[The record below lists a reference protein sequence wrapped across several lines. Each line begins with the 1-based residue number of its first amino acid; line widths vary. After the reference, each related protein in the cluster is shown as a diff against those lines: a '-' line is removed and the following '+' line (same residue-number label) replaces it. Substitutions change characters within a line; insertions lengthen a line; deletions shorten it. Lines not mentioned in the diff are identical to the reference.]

1 MKNKLELMV
10 QLDYTKEEL
19 LAEHE
24 YGRLHMIGD
33 QRLHGGFAEDGSYIS
48 PRTKI
53 RPVAIKNWSS
63 ALRANGGDL
72 LDADSSLLSGPR
84 VPNYEQ
90 QCLLIKNGLGR
101 VFWNGLTIT
110 GKIEGRGRFLATTPF
125 PPLQMLVVEDISNM
139 AIGHLNKGLLI
150 AHGIDE
156 GGIPEEGI
164 GGHDVMWFIARDL
177 AFGKDAYPDAEPPQR
192 IARDEDG
199 KRWMPAIAQP
209 YEGFLSFLMNLLL
222 IEFRAE
228 IGFAA
233 SQKIFRTTELFP
245 GREQAALEAAEIIE
259 RIRTDELIHVESLR
273 LYIGELRELT
283 LRTVDG
289 GTIPAKDL
297 IDPFWA
303 NLVGWSIGEQPRL
316 VAAQTHVTIST
327 MIEEHAEGA
336 RLRQEFDALRDPG
349 YELEAAA

>member
-1 MKNKLELMV
+1 M
-10 QLDYTKEEL
+10 QLKYTKEEL
-19 LAEHE
+19 LSEHD
-24 YGRLHMIGD
+24 YSKLHYIGE
-33 QRLHGGFAEDGSYIS
+33 QRIHGGFSEDGSYVS

-53 RPVAIKNWSS
+53 RPEAIENWSN
-63 ALRANGGDL
+63 ALRAKGGDL

-90 QCLLIKNGLGR
+90 QCLLIRNGLGR
-101 VFWNGLTIT
+101 VFWNGLTVT

-125 PPLQMLVVEDISNM
+125 PDLQMLVVEDISEM

-177 AFGKDAYPDAEPPQR
+177 AFGKDAFPDAEPPER
-192 IARDEDG
+192 IAREEG
-199 KRWMPAIAQP
+199 GRRWMPAIAQP
-209 YEGFLSFLMNLLL
+209 FEGFLSFLMNLLL

-228 IGFAA
+228 IGFAS
-233 SQKIFRTTELFP
+233 SQRVFRTTELFP
-245 GREQAALEAAEIIE
+245 GREEQALAAADIIE

-273 LYIGELRELT
+273 LYLGELRMLS
-283 LRTVDG
+283 LRTNEG

-297 IDPFWA
+297 IDPFWN
-303 NLVGWSIGEQPRL
+303 NLVGWSVGEQPRL
-316 VAAQTHVTIST
+316 VASQTHANISS
-327 MIEEHAEGA
+327 MIAEHPEKTG
-336 RLRQEFDALRDPG
+336 LRQEFDALRDDG

>member
-1 MKNKLELMV
+1 M
-10 QLDYTKEEL
+10 QLNFTKEEL
-19 LAEHE
+19 LEEHE
-24 YGRLHMIGD
+24 YDTLHLIGE
-33 QRLHGGFAEDGSYIS
+33 QRLHGGFAGDGSYIS
-48 PRTKI
+48 PRTKV
-53 RPVAIKNWSS
+53 RSEAIKNWTA
-63 ALRANGGDL
+63 ALQESGGDL
-72 LDADSSLLSGPR
+72 LDADSSLLIGPR

-90 QCLLIKNGLGR
+90 QCLLIKNGLGQ
-101 VFWNGLTIT
+101 VFWNILTVT

-125 PPLQMLVVEDISNM
+125 PPLQMLVVEDISDM

-192 IARDEDG
+192 IARDEEG

-209 YEGFLSFLMNLLL
+209 FEGFLSFLMNLLL

-245 GREQAALEAAEIIE
+245 GREEKALEAAEIIE

-273 LYIGELRELT
+273 LYLGELRMLT
-283 LRTVDG
+283 VRTEDG
-289 GTIPAKDL
+289 GTMPAKDL
-297 IDPFWA
+297 IDPFWD
-303 NLVGWSIGEQPRL
+303 NLVKWSVGDQPRL
-316 VAAQTHVTIST
+316 VASQTHASIST
-327 MIEEHAEGA
+327 TIDEHSESN
-336 RLRQEFDALRDPG
+336 RIRQEFDNLRDPG
-349 YELEAAA
+349 YELEVAA